1 MSGKMRRY
9 IILSLVAVSA
19 LCRADNKPIWHGQ
32 LLLTDGV
39 SIVPNASIPT
49 PTEVS
54 AVSAAAGK
62 ASADAQGIAT
72 SAAALRADAQRLD
85 IQTAA
90 LDGAA
95 LVYGACVAFGA
106 QAVETPTNV
115 TATVMDFNF
124 PSNGTSYVQL
134 YVHYSDAMAEVW
146 PMVAS
151 SLSAQWQRADAVES
165 VLGTWTIGGQPV
177 EAYRML
183 VPTGDSDTMFFRG
196 SGEVR
201 QSVVG
206 QFNVLDGLT
215 INGRAGLTTTNSI
228 GVFYQG
234 LLVEPLLVEPMG
246 VLP

>member
-1 MSGKMRRY
+1 MIR
-9 IILSLVAVSA
+9 LSTLVIMVLSA
-19 LCRADNKPIWHGQ
+19 AAMAQQPTWHGQ
-32 LLLTDGV
+32 LLLFDGS
-39 SIVPNASIPT
+39 SIMPNASIPT
-49 PTEVS
+49 PAEVS
-54 AVSAAAGK
+54 AVAAAAGT
-62 ASADAQGIAT
+62 ASADAQGLAT
-72 SAAALRADAQRLD
+72 SAAALRADATRLD
-85 IQTAA
+85 IQAAA

-95 LVYGACVAFGA
+95 LVYGACVKFGA

-115 TATVMDFNF
+115 TATVVDFNF

-134 YVHYSDAMAEVW
+134 YVHYSDAMADVW

-206 QFNVLDGLT
+206 QLNVLDGLT